1 MAWCEIA
8 GMHCAIIIH
17 RAAYAYSMHSCTVRS
32 CSFVTA
38 LVAHTQLVYIQLH
51 ACPCTTCAK
60 YIICRHMH
68 YICAHVILLWCT
80 GDVSLLQAID
90 VIFVQLC
97 EGCLAMQLKSLCH
110 RLRASCQK
118 V

>member
-1 MAWCEIA
+1 MEVVHMAWCEIA

-68 YICAHVILLWCT
+68 YICAHVILQVVHRRCE
-80 GDVSLLQAID
+80 SLAGNRCHI
-90 VIFVQLC
+90 C
-97 EGCLAMQLKSLCH
+97 AAM
-110 RLRASCQK
+110 
-118 V
+118 